1 MVDLVN
7 ASINHQLSHQRTH
20 FPFVLEHSYNETL
33 VLVKICTYEHIYI
46 YVIYEYMYVITHND
60 K

>member
-46 YVIYEYMYVITHND
+46 YVIYMNICMW
-60 K
+60 